1 MNKSRNIV
9 FLDVDGVLNGY
20 DRFWYAIFCLF
31 KVTKS
36 KKLMDYWHTHLG
48 CSAWAH
54 KVFYLS
60 IITHLTHSDVV
71 LSSCWR
77 MRWET
82 HNSPK
87 RMRLKKLFKR
97 FGVNVVDTTIQK
109 YLNGR
114 GEEISL
120 WLSEHGNPKNYIIID
135 DETCDQL
142 EHLDHIIKTR
152 NPKLANTDMIQ
163 GGVSEKTGLRVH
175 HIFKAIRLMRYW
187 SKK

>member
-1 MNKSRNIV
+1 MNKPRNII

-20 DRFWYAIFCLF
+20 DRFWDAIFCLI
-31 KVTKS
+31 KATKS
-36 KKLMDYWHTHLG
+36 KKLLHYWHTHLG
-48 CSAWAH
+48 CSVWAH
-54 KVFYLS
+54 KVLYLS

-82 HNSPK
+82 CNYPD
-87 RMRLKKLFKR
+87 RVRLKKLFKR
-97 FGVNVVDTTIQK
+97 FGVNVIGTTIQE

-142 EHLDHIIKTR
+142 EHIDHIIKTR
-152 NPKLANTDMIQ
+152 NRKLANTDMIQ
-163 GGVSEKTGLRVH
+163 GGVSEKTGLKIR

-187 SKK
+187 NKR